1 MDTTKIIQLYVNEKL
16 SINKVSEQTG
26 ISEGIVKRY
35 LKKMGLTRT
44 KGEAQAIALE
54 QGRSS
59 HPTEGKKATETTKAK
74 MSTAM
79 RKAWV
84 DLPQEEKDK
93 RAEQSSVRWQN
104 MDAQTKANILSKA
117 AQKVR
122 ETSKNGS
129 KLEKYI
135 VEKLQDN
142 GYYVLQ
148 HVKHTFSSSELE
160 MDMMLPAEKIVIEI
174 DGPSHFLPL
183 YGEEVLQKR
192 QAADARKSGMIINEG
207 WKMVRVCYKIQNT
220 TKYWF
225 RLTEERLLNTIKG
238 IVSGEITS
246 PYVEVNINE

>member
-1 MDTTKIIQLYVNEKL
+1 
-16 SINKVSEQTG
+16 
-26 ISEGIVKRY
+26 
-35 LKKMGLTRT
+35 
-44 KGEAQAIALE
+44 
-54 QGRSS
+54 
-59 HPTEGKKATETTKAK
+59 

-79 RKAWV
+79 RKSWV

-104 MDAQTKANILSKA
+104 MDAQTKADILSKA
-117 AQKVR
+117 AKKVR

-129 KLEKYI
+129 KLENYI
-135 VEKLQDN
+135 VAKLQDN
-142 GYYVLQ
+142 NYYVLQ

-207 WKMVRVCYKIQNT
+207 WKIYVRRTFSIFSIEIRAVLRDSFGLFGCVFCTFCLAIRAVGCRTLLSQNVWH
-220 TKYWF
+220 YS
-225 RLTEERLLNTIKG
+225 RLPPLFCPQELQDVACLSVHLGLFGFHG
-238 IVSGEITS
+238 IAEGCFVVGRPSS
-246 PYVEVNINE
+246 HASSL